1 MEILNAI
8 LDLITSVG
16 FPAAMTLLMFKY
28 MTEQNTLHI
37 QERKEMRETIDK
49 NTDAINRLSSKF

>member
-28 MTEQNTLHI
+28 MTEQNALHI

-49 NTDAINRLSSKF
+49 NTDAINKLSAKF